1 MWHRL
6 RNTEETQRGQDPE
19 HQVGNQ
25 ENLTFSSILY
35 TRTRSASSSPL
46 VISMNSKVFGCNRRS
61 LACLPAET
69 VWLRKRHDGIVFHLA
84 RPLDLNAP
92 CQSGQEKLP

>member
-46 VISMNSKVFGCNRRS
+46 VIPMNSKVFGCNRGALLVS
-61 LACLPAET
+61 Q
-69 VWLRKRHDGIVFHLA
+69 RKQCGFA
-84 RPLDLNAP
+84 NGTMEESFTWEAT
-92 CQSGQEKLP
+92 